1 MSDIK
6 DFEHFPIES
15 ALYNTL
21 KYFIQCDYCK
31 NVIEDPFECVNCAKK
46 YCKNCIKYINSKE
59 IKECSNPKFKVSQ
72 LLKNILNDRVK
83 FKCQYDNNKHQEIK
97 YSELKEH
104 HKKEREE
111 LTGEKNQNKNNNSK
125 IETNNQNLET
135 NPILRSEFV
144 ASTFDKLSDH
154 HADLATKKYKFEKYH
169 EHYLE
174 KKKKKGWKC
183 NICLLVCNE
192 YTRFRCEKGCDFDVC
207 ELCMNYYGYIAPFDE
222 EYIRYQQ
229 NSHHF
234 INEKWKEWEEKFK
247 KKKKNNIFH

>member
-46 YCKNCIKYINSKE
+46 YCKNCIKDIDSKK

-111 LTGEKNQNKNNNSK
+111 LTGKKNKNKNNNSK
-125 IETNNQNLET
+125 IETNNQNLEA
-135 NPILRSEFV
+135 NPKQRPKVVVPIEG
-144 ASTFDKLSDH
+144 
-154 HADLATKKYKFEKYH
+154 YKFEKYH
-169 EHYLE
+169 EHSLT
-174 KKKKKGWKC
+174 KKDKKGWKC
-183 NICLLVCNE
+183 NICSLVCNGF
-192 YTRFRCEKGCDFDVC
+192 TRFRCENKKCNFDVC
-207 ELCMNYYGYIAPFDE
+207 ELCMNYYGYIDPFDE
-222 EYIRYQQ
+222 EYIRYQK
-229 NSHHF
+229 NSHNF
-234 INEKWKEWEEKFK
+234 INENWTKWKANFEKK
-247 KKKKNNIFH
+247 IILK